1 MDQRAPIPPV
11 HYPTATIPQQGRAR
25 DGADACPSR
34 QARVDG
40 TRPARR
46 GRVAGASRK
55 RRERNRPEKP
65 DDSVNFAGEPNR
77 RVAPNARP

>member
-1 MDQRAPIPPV
+1 MTG
-11 HYPTATIPQQGRAR
+11 PTRAR
-25 DGADACPSR
+25 RVRRAWMGPDRRVGDASW
-34 QARVDG
+34 
-40 TRPARR
+40 
-46 GRVAGASRK
+46 K